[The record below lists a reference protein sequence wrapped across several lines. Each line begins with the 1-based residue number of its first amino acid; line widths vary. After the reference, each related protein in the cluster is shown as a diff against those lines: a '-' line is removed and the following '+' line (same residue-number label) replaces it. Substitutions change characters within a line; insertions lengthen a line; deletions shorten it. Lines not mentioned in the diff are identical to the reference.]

1 MANNKCPKCGNTMK
15 VVHEPGSVA
24 WVCTHCDYSEAT
36 TESDALHNDET
47 IFFVVLLYNDS
58 TNLDVVKALSKFTG
72 LNFIQAKD
80 LINNPKEIAR
90 GFAYEILEKKKY
102 LDDNGIHYFITPDF
116 KY

>member
-1 MANNKCPKCGNTMK
+1 MAKNKCPKCGNTMK

-47 IFFVVLLYNDS
+47 IYSLTLLDNDS
-58 TNLDVVKALSKFTG
+58 TNLDVIKALSRFTG
-72 LNFIQAKD
+72 LNFMQVKD
-80 LINNPKEIAR
+80 LINNPKEIAH

-102 LDDNGIHYFITPDF
+102 LDDNGIRYHITPDF